1 MKFILIGI
9 ILLIGVAFAA
19 AKFYLHYKVSDAMDS
34 AIVAASPY
42 AEIEYGG
49 ISSTIT
55 GELTVD
61 DVKVVIKGYR
71 DGFTIGRLGIDT
83 PSFLTLLSLSNLASG
98 TLSDSSG
105 APDYFGFIAEDM
117 RIKTTTGYYKDF
129 YEAGIKKLAPAD
141 IRQRGVQCVGKYG
154 YSPKVLKG
162 LGYDE
167 IIVSMTIGLRQ
178 THNNFVTEMNIDA
191 VDMLNLE
198 MNVQIAG
205 NLMSGVASGPYYRP
219 KMSDL
224 TLKITDRSLN
234 ERVEKYCTKLGLTP
248 AQILAAHLNA
258 LQYRGKQHGI
268 EFDEYVLDPYKEFLA
283 GKPTLIVTAKPREP
297 LDLNRIKKYKP
308 IDVPALLNLE
318 ATAQ

>member
-9 ILLIGVAFAA
+9 VLLIGVPFAA

-34 AIVAASPY
+34 AIVEVSPY

-61 DVKVVIKGYR
+61 DVKVVIKGYS

-83 PSFLTLLSLSNLASG
+83 PSFLTLLSLSNLAAGTPSASG
-98 TLSDSSG
+98 GT
-105 APDYFGFIAEDM
+105 PEYFGLIAEDM
-117 RIKTTTGYYKDF
+117 RIKTTTDYYRDF
-129 YEAGIKKLAPAD
+129 YDAGIKKLAPTD
-141 IRQRGVQCVGKYG
+141 IRQRGVHCVGKYG
-154 YSPKVLKG
+154 YSPKALKG

-167 IIVSMTIGLRQ
+167 IIISMTIGLRQ
-178 THNNFVTEMNIDA
+178 ADNNFITEMNIDA
-191 VDMLNLE
+191 VDMVNLE
-198 MNVQIAG
+198 LSVQMAG
-205 NLMSGVASGPYYRP
+205 DLMTGVASGAYYRP

-248 AQILAAHLNA
+248 TQILAAHLNA

-268 EFDEYVLDPYKEFLA
+268 EFDEYVIDPYKEFLA

-297 LDLNRIKKYKP
+297 LDLARIKKYKP

-318 ATAQ
+318 ANAL